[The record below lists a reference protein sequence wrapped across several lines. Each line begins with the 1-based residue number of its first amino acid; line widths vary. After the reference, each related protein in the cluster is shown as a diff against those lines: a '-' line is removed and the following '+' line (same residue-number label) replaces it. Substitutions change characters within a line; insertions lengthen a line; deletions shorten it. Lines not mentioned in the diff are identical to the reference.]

1 VPVRVSAWVHASWT
15 MYMYDFMFHATLQI
29 VQQQLRVQRGHRL
42 ARKMTQLRSLCDG
55 FAFATSPPPLTYL
68 NSYGFLSFHGSA
80 SLTTLAPALLA
91 PAAGAWFVM
100 LFLHLQLVPVFY
112 ALLAL
117 AAGAWFVML
126 FLHLQLV
133 PVFLCSSCTCSWCL
147 VCYALL
153 APAAG
158 AWVFMLLLHL
168 QLVPDFYALSLCPLP
183 NRFWCL
189 PLFPCWP

>member
-1 VPVRVSAWVHASWT
+1 MHASWT

-100 LFLHLQLVPVFY
+100 LFLHLQLVPVF
-112 ALLAL
+112 
-117 AAGAWFVML
+117 
-126 FLHLQLV
+126 
-133 PVFLCSSCTCSWCL
+133 LCSSCTCSWCL